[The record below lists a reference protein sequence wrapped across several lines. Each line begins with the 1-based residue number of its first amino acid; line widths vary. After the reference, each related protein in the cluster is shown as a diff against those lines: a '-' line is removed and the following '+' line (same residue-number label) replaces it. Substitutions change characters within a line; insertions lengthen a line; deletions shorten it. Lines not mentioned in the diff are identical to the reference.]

1 MKNNSKFKIKHSKL
15 DTNFF
20 KILEKIKLTEK
31 FIQRKKQEYDELQAE
46 LEMMKN
52 SKDGMS

>member
-31 FIQRKKQEYDELQAE
+31 FVQRKKQEYDELQAE